1 MTNERYVYTQ
11 DQRERKSAATGARAK
26 KGGSRSKRCT
36 LPSDHLTPAQKRKL
50 NGQPEAINLNRPM
63 TFTELKQISPTL
75 QFLYLD
81 HLVNVHKARRV
92 DLVEMLGIAPMTM
105 QRLIKALPGKLDFMG
120 RRKHQAPEW
129 TAFLERAAL
138 EAAQAPEAETQA
150 PAPVEPENA
159 TQAAA
164 EPTPAI
170 LAGSIKVR
178 CTASAMLGALLRVL
192 EDKDREYTF
201 EVSFTN

>member
-1 MTNERYVYTQ
+1 MTEERYVYTQ

-105 QRLIKALPGKLDFMG
+105 QRLIKALPGKLDFIG
-120 RRKHQAPEW
+120 KRKHQAPEW
-129 TAFLERAAL
+129 IAFRERAAQ
-138 EAAQAPEAETQA
+138 EAAQAPEADTQA
-150 PAPVEPENA
+150 PKLLPRWSRRTRHRPRWGRTRRSLPEA
-159 TQAAA
+159 SQSGAR
-164 EPTPAI
+164 PAR
-170 LAGSIKVR
+170 LPKRSCA
-178 CTASAMLGALLRVL
+178 
-192 EDKDREYTF
+192 
-201 EVSFTN
+201 